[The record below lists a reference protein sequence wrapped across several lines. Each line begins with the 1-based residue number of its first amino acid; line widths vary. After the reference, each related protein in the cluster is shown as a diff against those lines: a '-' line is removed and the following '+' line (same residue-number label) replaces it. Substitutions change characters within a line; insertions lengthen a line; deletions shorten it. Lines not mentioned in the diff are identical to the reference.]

1 LRHNAD
7 LQPSAFQTVG
17 PFFHLGCID
26 TRSVSCL
33 AGAKAKGERMHL
45 TCVVLDGEGA
55 PIPDAMIEIWQADA
69 EGKYN
74 HPADWQEKVADV
86 ECSGFGRLAT
96 DENGMCVFET
106 VRPGRVAGNDGG
118 LQAPHLEIS
127 VFARGVLNR
136 LVTRA
141 YFEGDPANLEDP
153 ILALVPAERRATLMA
168 HADSRN
174 AGDWRFEIRLCGEDE
189 TVFFDV

>member
-1 LRHNAD
+1 M
-7 LQPSAFQTVG
+7 
-17 PFFHLGCID
+17 
-26 TRSVSCL
+26 
-33 AGAKAKGERMHL
+33 GAKAKGERIRL
-45 TCVVLDGEGA
+45 SCIVLDGEGA

-74 HPADWQEKVADV
+74 HPVDWQEKVADA
-86 ECSGFGRLAT
+86 ECGGFGRLAT
-96 DENGMCVFET
+96 DENGMCMFET

-141 YFEGDPANLEDP
+141 YFDGDPANLEDP
-153 ILALVPAERRATLMA
+153 ILSLVPTERRATLMA
-168 HADSRN
+168 HEDSRK

>member
-1 LRHNAD
+1 MSHSVD

-33 AGAKAKGERMHL
+33 AGAKAKGVRIRL
-45 TCVVLDGEGA
+45 ICLVLDGEGA
-55 PIPDAMIEIWQADA
+55 PVPDAMIEIWQADA

-74 HPADWQEKVADV
+74 HPVDWQEKVADA

-106 VRPGRVAGNDGG
+106 VKPGRVAGNDGG

-141 YFEGDPANLEDP
+141 YFEGDRANLEDP
-153 ILALVPAERRATLMA
+153 ILLLVPAVRRATLMA
-168 HADSRN
+168 RADSRKTRE
-174 AGDWRFEIRLCGEDE
+174 WRFEIRLCGEDE

>member
-1 LRHNAD
+1 
-7 LQPSAFQTVG
+7 
-17 PFFHLGCID
+17 
-26 TRSVSCL
+26 
-33 AGAKAKGERMHL
+33 MHL